1 MKRKRIR
8 QRSHEGKSKI
18 IPILLLIV
26 VISILAVL
34 IKIIVFDN
42 LLLRKPK
49 DLLTDY
55 MSYIENQEF
64 DKMYEMLSQESKT
77 NIDKETYIT
86 RNSKIYK
93 GIEIQNLVIQ
103 NIEEIKLKNKKRKVM
118 YDTSFYTVA
127 GQVSF
132 KNEALFKK
140 EKDGYHLLWEDSLIF
155 PGLERTDKVRVSTET
170 ANRGQILD
178 RNGVCLAGPGLLSSV
193 GIVPAKFQND
203 EETLEQLS
211 QLLDL
216 TVDAI
221 KNKLQA
227 SWVKEDS
234 FVPIATIPKLSELE
248 NQEQS
253 EEEISRERERQN
265 KLLAI
270 PGVMMTDTKTR
281 IYKLGKA
288 AAQLVGYM
296 QNATEE
302 DLEKYAGEGYSLGS
316 MIGKSGVEA
325 YYEKKLR
332 GQNGC
337 KIFIVDQNGQEKE
350 VIVNRKKEDGEDVKL
365 TIDAKLQQS
374 LYEKFEEDPGCSV
387 AMNPYTGEVLALVST
402 PTYDSNDFIIGISK
416 DKWKELSE
424 DEKKPLY
431 NRFRQ
436 IWAPGSTFKPI
447 TGAIGLKTGVI
458 DANENFGSEGFSWQK
473 DSSWG
478 SYYVTTL
485 HTYAPVI
492 LKNALIYSDN
502 IYFAKTALRV
512 GAENFAKQLE
522 QIGFNQQIPF
532 EINMSNSK
540 YSNTEQ
546 IESEIQLADSGYGQG
561 QILVNPL
568 HLASMYTA
576 FCNDGSI
583 IKPYLEYKENAQK
596 EVWISDAFSSDIVSQ
611 VREGLIGVVNNP
623 NGTGYAARRGDRTLA
638 GKTGTAEL
646 KATKE
651 DTTGTEI
658 GWFSVFTADK
668 EEPKPILLVSMVENV
683 KNIGGSGYVVRKDK
697 SVLDAYFA
705 K

>member
-1 MKRKRIR
+1 MKRKRIH

-86 RNSKIYK
+86 RNSKIYE

-103 NIEEIKLKNKKRKVM
+103 NVEEIKLKNKKRKVM

-132 KNEALFKK
+132 KNEVLFKK
-140 EKDGYHLLWEDSLIF
+140 EKDGYRLLWEDSLIF

-193 GIVPAKFQND
+193 GIVPAKFQNE

-216 TVDAI
+216 TVDTI

-281 IYKLGKA
+281 TYKLGKA

-337 KIFIVDQNGQEKE
+337 KIFIVAQDGQEKE
-350 VIVNRKKEDGEDVKL
+350 VIVSTKKEDGQDIKL
-365 TIDAKLQQS
+365 TIDAELQQD

-402 PTYDSNDFIIGISK
+402 PTYDSNDFIRGISG

-458 DANENFGSEGFSWQK
+458 DANENFGSEGLSWQK
-473 DSSWG
+473 DNSWG
-478 SYYVTTL
+478 SYHVTTL

-502 IYFAKTALRV
+502 IYFAKTALRI

-540 YSNTEQ
+540 YSNTEK

-583 IKPYLEYKENAQK
+583 IKPYLEYKENEQK
-596 EVWISDAFSSDIVSQ
+596 EVWISDMFSSDVVSQ
-611 VREGLIGVVNNP
+611 VREGLIGVINNP
-623 NGTGYAARRGDRTLA
+623 NGTGYAAFRGDKTLA

-658 GWFSVFTADK
+658 GWFCVFTADK
-668 EEPKPILLVSMVENV
+668 EEQNPILLVSMVENV

-697 SVLDAYFA
+697 AVLDNYFA
-705 K
+705 Q